1 MNAVEDE
8 LYAEMRESLEVP
20 DEPAASAMGLGMD
33 ESGVPEPDRV
43 RIVAVFDPVSTGF
56 DSGLDGMEDESFD
69 EPMETEMQE

>member
-1 MNAVEDE
+1 MN
-8 LYAEMRESLEVP
+8 LEMP

-56 DSGLDGMEDESFD
+56 GSSADGMENQSFD
-69 EPMETEMQE
+69 EPMEMEMRE